1 MRSIAAAAAI
11 LAATIA
17 SLAALAQDGP
27 FPTGQAVPQSAASQA
42 QLDQLLAPIAL
53 YPDDLL
59 GNVLAASTYPL
70 EVVSLQRW
78 LDRNP
83 GLAGDAL
90 SQALAA
96 QPWDESVKAL
106 APFGTVVAMMSGELE
121 WTQRLG
127 NAFLASQADVMD
139 TVQRL
144 RRKAREAG
152 TLQDNARERV
162 IDDAVTVFIEP
173 AEPDTYY
180 VPSYD
185 PRVVYGPWWWPDYP
199 PYVWG
204 WPYFGYW
211 DFVVGGIAFGYAVHV
226 GHDWHE
232 HHEHPDWHDHN
243 LHHGHDGH
251 DGRDGNRAGGGT
263 WRHDPGHR
271 GGVPYS
277 DSRSRE
283 RFGGIDRGQ
292 VRQRED
298 FRGFDVHTRQPS
310 PGGQP
315 ANPASRSAS
324 QFVRPAPSS
333 SSQWSPVPG
342 SIARQYSERGHQS
355 LARPANPAARPAPSA
370 PSRPAPSQSS
380 PSHSAPS
387 HGSASRSA
395 PSGVS
400 RGK

>member
-1 MRSIAAAAAI
+1 MRSIVAAVAF
-11 LAATIA
+11 LAAMTA
-17 SLAALAQDGP
+17 GMAPLAQDGP
-27 FPTGQAVPQSAASQA
+27 FPAQQAVASQA

-78 LDRNP
+78 LDRNT
-83 GLAGDAL
+83 GLSADAL
-90 SQALAA
+90 GQALAA

-139 TVQRL
+139 AVQRL

-162 IDDAVTVFIEP
+162 VDDSATVFIEP
-173 AEPDTYY
+173 AEPDVFY

-211 DFVVGGIAFGYAVHV
+211 DFVVGGIAFGYGVHV
-226 GHDWHE
+226 GRDWHD

-243 LHHGHDGH
+243 LHQGHQGS
-251 DGRDGNRAGGGT
+251 GGT
-263 WRHDPGHR
+263 WQHDPGHR

-277 DSRSRE
+277 DSRTRD

-298 FRGFDVHTRQPS
+298 FRGFDVHTPPPFS
-310 PGGQP
+310 PGPRDTARQFSERGRQSLGQP
-315 ANPASRSAS
+315 ANPAARSSPSRA
-324 QFVRPAPSS
+324 
-333 SSQWSPVPG
+333 
-342 SIARQYSERGHQS
+342 
-355 LARPANPAARPAPSA
+355 A
-370 PSRPAPSQSS
+370 PSRPAPSQGG
-380 PSHSAPS
+380 PSRSAPS
-387 HGSASRSA
+387 HGPISRPA
-395 PSGVS
+395 PSGTS